1 MLQFTTT
8 IYKYGEAG
16 EKTGW
21 TFIEVPKDLA
31 QTLKPGNKKAFR
43 VKGFLD
49 ALAFEGISLVPV
61 GEGNFI
67 LPLNAALRKKL
78 RKGEGAMLQVKL
90 EVDPKE
96 IKPPADLLQCLADE
110 PKALAHFNKLPKSH
124 QNYYTRWINEAKTE
138 PTRTRRIA
146 KTVMVL
152 STGGDF
158 GSAVKAAGKQML

>member
-21 TFIEVPKDLA
+21 TIIEVPMQLA

-43 VKGFLD
+43 VKGLLD
-49 ALAFEGISLVPV
+49 DTPFEGISLVPV

-78 RKGEGAMLQVKL
+78 RKGEGATLQVKMQI
-90 EVDPKE
+90 DTKE
-96 IKPPADLLQCLADE
+96 IKPPEDLLQCLADE
-110 PKALAHFNKLPKSH
+110 PKALASFNKLPPSH
-124 QNYYTRWINEAKTE
+124 QKYYTRWINEAKTE
-138 PTRTRRIA
+138 PTRTKRIA

-152 STGGDF
+152 ANGGDF
-158 GSAVKAAGKQML
+158 GTAVKAAGKQL